1 MRCKEVLSIFP
12 AKMQALIRG
21 LGLSEENLQEIRLRA
36 GRPLLAL
43 CAGREYRSGQA
54 VSLDE
59 LQETLAYLSGYSL
72 YAYEDEIRQGFLS
85 LPGGHRVGLAGRAVM
100 DSQRVKT
107 LTEISS
113 FNVRFAHEMKGCADP
128 VLPYLWEDGRLM
140 HTLIVSAPG
149 KGKTTLLRDCI
160 RQISDGSAEHEGLTV
175 GVVDERSELAGS
187 FRGVPGNDMGLR
199 TDVLDGC
206 PKAEGMMMLIRSMS
220 PRVMAVDEIGGRGD
234 LEALRY
240 AMHCGCV
247 LLATVHGSSAEELKR
262 KPVLRKMMKEKLFER
277 FVILSAAGR
286 PGRVA
291 RILDGSGQTL
301 WEEGGRC

>member
-59 LQETLAYLSGYSL
+59 MQETLAYLSGYSL

-113 FNVRFAHEMKGCADP
+113 LNVRFAHEMKGCADP

-220 PRVMAVDEIGGRGD
+220 PRVMSVDEIGGRGD

-277 FVILSAAGR
+277 FVILYAAGR